1 MIPQVPYNNAVNYGP
16 NNGYGGR
23 YQNNKVSV
31 FSGLLCLLSCYSV
44 GCRIYSVG
52 ALQYACI
59 QSIFVETELFYV
71 FFCYALER

>member
-44 GCRIYSVG
+44 G